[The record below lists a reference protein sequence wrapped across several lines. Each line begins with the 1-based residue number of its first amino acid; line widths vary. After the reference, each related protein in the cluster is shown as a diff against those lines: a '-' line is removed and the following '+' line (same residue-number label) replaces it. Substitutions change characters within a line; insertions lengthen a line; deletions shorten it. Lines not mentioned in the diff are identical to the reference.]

1 VRIFATLGR
10 RLAAADPGVS
20 EPEPTVERSGL
31 PHRFEAVGEA
41 LTSGSDVIGVCS
53 VAGQELARDGAS
65 VDETLAWLRATWR
78 RVTGDDP
85 SYEVVTALLTAWSET
100 TLGYLNQLSC
110 EDPLT
115 GLSSQ
120 AHLRSRFS
128 ELYRLGGA
136 GTDTGIGGYALVVFE
151 MPSDDDPSDEPGDH
165 FTRAMRVARSGE
177 LARTAFARDE
187 TVARLG
193 LHRVG
198 ILTRRDDHLG
208 RRVRVLRTLLD
219 GAQPQARVRVWIEG
233 LPTTD
238 AVAGMLLDELARG

>member
-1 VRIFATLGR
+1 MRIFAVRGR
-10 RLAAADPGVS
+10 RLTVADPGVS

-41 LTSGSDVIGVCS
+41 LTSGSDVIGVCA

-65 VDETLAWLRATWR
+65 VEETLAGLRDTWR
-78 RVTGDDP
+78 CLTGADP
-85 SYEVVTALLTAWSET
+85 SYDVVTALLTAWSET

-120 AHLRSRFS
+120 AHLRSRLS
-128 ELYRLGGA
+128 ELYRLGG
-136 GTDTGIGGYALVVFE
+136 GTDAGIGGFALVVFE
-151 MPSDDDPSDEPGDH
+151 MPSGDEPSDEPDDH
-165 FTRAMRVARSGE
+165 FTRAMRLARSGE

-193 LHRVG
+193 LHRVA
-198 ILTRRDDHLG
+198 ILTRRDGHLG

-219 GAQPQARVRVWIEG
+219 GAEPDAPVHVWIEG
-233 LPTTD
+233 LPGTD

>member
-1 VRIFATLGR
+1 MRIFATRGR
-10 RLAAADPGVS
+10 RVTAADPGVS
-20 EPEPTVERSGL
+20 GPEPTVERSGL

-41 LTSGSDVIGVCS
+41 LTSGSDVIDVCS

-65 VDETLAWLRATWR
+65 VEETLSGLRDTWQ
-78 RVTGDDP
+78 RVTGTDP
-85 SYEVVTALLTAWSET
+85 SYDVVSALLTAWSET

-120 AHLRSRFS
+120 AHLRSRLS
-128 ELYRLGGA
+128 EVYRLGGA
-136 GTDTGIGGYALVVFE
+136 GTEAGIGGFALVVFE
-151 MPSDDDPSDEPGDH
+151 MPTGDDPSDEPDDH
-165 FTRAMRVARSGE
+165 FTRAMRLARSGE

-193 LHRVG
+193 LRRVG
-198 ILTRRDDHLG
+198 ILTRRDDRLG
-208 RRVRVLRTLLD
+208 RRVRVLRTLLEGVEPD
-219 GAQPQARVRVWIEG
+219 RPVRVWIEG